1 MAKVMAPIFTLWN
14 YFQECAFGNVNTQKR
29 LKFLILFPNF
39 FVLISGSLESPLSA
53 SPIQSYHQSSTYFY
67 QNCQWF
73 FDPPPA
79 RELQM
84 KISTTQTMGMF
95 IQSISI
101 SWWLTPFYY
110 PHKID
115 SNTIFVIFAYCSGLS
130 DLECKH
136 SNMEHQLTKSDGNL
150 DWPFLSRHK
159 GKRI

>member
-1 MAKVMAPIFTLWN
+1 MAPIFTLWN

-101 SWWLTPFYY
+101 SWWLTPFMI
-110 PHKID
+110 KI
-115 SNTIFVIFAYCSGLS
+115 LS
-130 DLECKH
+130 SQNRFKYNFCNFCLL
-136 SNMEHQLTKSDGNL
+136 Q
-150 DWPFLSRHK
+150 
-159 GKRI
+159 RIVRPGMQA

>member
-1 MAKVMAPIFTLWN
+1 MAPIFTLWN

-95 IQSISI
+95 IQSISVSI
-101 SWWLTPFYY
+101 YGKKCYKKYYY

-115 SNTIFVIFAYCSGLS
+115 LNTIFIPCL
-130 DLECKH
+130 L
-136 SNMEHQLTKSDGNL
+136 Q
-150 DWPFLSRHK
+150 
-159 GKRI
+159 RIVKPGMQA

>member
-95 IQSISI
+95 IQSISVSI
-101 SWWLTPFYY
+101 DVWHHYYTNKKDLT
-110 PHKID
+110 
-115 SNTIFVIFAYCSGLS
+115 TICVIFDSCSGLS
-130 DLECKH
+130 NLECKH

-159 GKRI
+159 GKGI

>member
-101 SWWLTPFYY
+101 SWWLTPL
-110 PHKID
+110 
-115 SNTIFVIFAYCSGLS
+115 LS
-130 DLECKH
+130 SQNRFKYNFCNFCLL
-136 SNMEHQLTKSDGNL
+136 Q
-150 DWPFLSRHK
+150 
-159 GKRI
+159 RIVRPGMQA